1 MQAINTYW
9 RRQITSLSTI
19 IVACMLTTGCAAIA
33 QYAKDSGREFLATVD
48 VARVLDCRR
57 AGDARSV
64 ALCLGAATVR
74 PGLTAL
80 VDSLADRLERLSQAT
95 SGAGAEGGFS
105 AAEMRH
111 EKQRAKAEV
120 EALRAMGADI

>member
-9 RRQITSLSTI
+9 RRKVIALFLVSALMG
-19 IVACMLTTGCAAIA
+19 ATGCAALA
-33 QYAKDSGREFLATVD
+33 SYARDSGREFLATVD
-48 VARVLDCRR
+48 VARIMDCRR

-80 VDSLADRLERLSQAT
+80 VDSLADRLERLAQAT
-95 SGAGAEGGFS
+95 SEAGAQDDVS
-105 AAEMRH
+105 AAEIR
-111 EKQRAKAEV
+111 EQKRLAEREV